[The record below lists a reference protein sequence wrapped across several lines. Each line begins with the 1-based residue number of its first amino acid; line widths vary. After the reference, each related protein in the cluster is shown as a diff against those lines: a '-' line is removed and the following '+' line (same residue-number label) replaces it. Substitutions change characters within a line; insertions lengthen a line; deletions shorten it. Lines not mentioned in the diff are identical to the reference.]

1 MYHED
6 MTLPE
11 TIRITDVGP
20 RDGLQNE
27 SQSVSTA
34 SKVLLV
40 DRLQHAGVAEVE
52 VSGFVRPDRIPQL
65 ADASEVFGGI
75 ERVEGVLRSALVPN
89 ERGWEAAQAA
99 GVDKIAVFTSASE
112 SFSRGNI
119 NCSIA
124 ESLERFVPVVRAART
139 ASIPVRAYVSCAVA
153 CPHEGPVDPA
163 AVVGLVTSL
172 LDLGVDEIDL
182 GDTIGLA
189 TPEDIERLLEAC
201 SPVVDP
207 GDLTL
212 HLHDTGRGALAC
224 CLHAMHLGVHSFDT
238 SCGGLGGCPFAPGA
252 SGNLATEDLVRCCQ
266 LLGVHTGVNLEVIRE
281 AAAGIE
287 DELGRGPAS
296 ITGMAM
302 GTQA

>member
-1 MYHED
+1 
-6 MTLPE
+6 MTLPGS
-11 TIRITDVGP
+11 IRITDVGP

-27 SQSVSTA
+27 SQVVSTE

-40 DRLQHAGVAEVE
+40 DRLQRAGVAEVE
-52 VSGFVRPDRIPQL
+52 VSGFVRPDRVPQL
-65 ADASEVFGGI
+65 ADASGVFDCI

-99 GVDKIAVFTSASE
+99 GVDKIAVFASASE

-124 ESLERFVPVVRAART
+124 ESLDRFVPVVQASSA
-139 ASIPVRAYVSCAVA
+139 ASIPVRAYISCAVA

-163 AVVGLVTSL
+163 AVVTLVSSL
-172 LDLGVDEIDL
+172 LELGVDEIDL
-182 GDTIGLA
+182 GDTIGMA
-189 TPEDIERLLEAC
+189 TPEDIERLLETC
-201 SPVVDP
+201 SSVVAP

-212 HLHDTGRGALAC
+212 HLHDTGGGALAC
-224 CLHAMHLGVHSFDT
+224 CLHAMHLGVRSFDT

-266 LLGVHTGVNLEVIRE
+266 LLGVETGVSLEAIHE
-281 AAAGIE
+281 AATGIE
-287 DELGRGPAS
+287 AELGRAPAS
-296 ITGMAM
+296 ITGRAMAA
-302 GTQA
+302 QS